1 MQKVGEHGAAAEV
14 AEPFMVQPSHSGAN
28 VGIDLHCC
36 VFLHRMC
43 MCKDVTVGKDTCK
56 QLEIGIVLI
65 LPLGLDAMTK
75 EDATI

>member
-43 MCKDVTVGKDTCK
+43 MCKDEDTCK
-56 QLEIGIVLI
+56 QLEIGMVI